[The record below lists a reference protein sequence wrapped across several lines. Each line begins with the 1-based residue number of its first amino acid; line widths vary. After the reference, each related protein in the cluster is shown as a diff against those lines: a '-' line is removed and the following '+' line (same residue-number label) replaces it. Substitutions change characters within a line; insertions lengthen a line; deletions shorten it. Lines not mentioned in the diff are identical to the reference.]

1 MVQPLDAADAVFLR
15 VGLHHLAVGI
25 HPLRRQDLVLDAVEI
40 EHRSFLQLRGRK
52 GRLEYLVHEGHE
64 PALASRPE
72 PETLDHHPLAL
83 GRYA

>member
-1 MVQPLDAADAVFLR
+1 
-15 VGLHHLAVGI
+15 
-25 HPLRRQDLVLDAVEI
+25 
-40 EHRSFLQLRGRK
+40 
-52 GRLEYLVHEGHE
+52 VHEGHE